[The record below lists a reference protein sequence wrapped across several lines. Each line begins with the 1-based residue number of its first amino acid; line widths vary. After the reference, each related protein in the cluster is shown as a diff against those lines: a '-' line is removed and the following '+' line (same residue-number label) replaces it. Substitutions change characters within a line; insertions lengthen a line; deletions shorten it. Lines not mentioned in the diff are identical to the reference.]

1 MTMEITLDKPKTLPI
16 LLVEDNRGDARLVQ
30 EMLNDAP
37 STEFEVSHVE
47 RLTDAREKIMQAGT
61 GCVLL
66 DLSLPDAMRLEALMQ
81 LRAAAPDVP
90 IVILSGL
97 QDELLAVKAVQE
109 GAQDYLIKGRVDGA
123 LLGRSINY
131 AIERKRAEMELA
143 HQAMHDGLTGL
154 PNRTLFMDR
163 LKHAIARADR
173 HEALVGVMFLD
184 LDGFKLIND
193 SLGHD
198 AGDRLL
204 AALADRLREVLRT
217 SDTAARFGGDEFTL
231 VCEDVASES
240 DVIHIAERILCAVDT
255 PFELENEKLFV
266 TASMGIVTT
275 EGRDEDAESL
285 IRDAD
290 AAMYRAK
297 ERGASWE
304 LFDDGMRSRMKERMG
319 TETALRKAVAREE
332 LRILYQPQVDIRT
345 GEIFGVEAL
354 LRWDHPERGLIE
366 PDEFIWLA
374 EETGTITE
382 IGAWMM
388 EHVCMQASRWRAV
401 SLDGSVPQI
410 AVNLTGRQHRDPN
423 LVTIVKRALEE
434 SGTEPSTLC
443 LEINESVVMKD
454 VDSALDTLRSLK
466 DLGVKLSIDNFGT
479 GYSSLAC
486 LKRFPVDML
495 KVDRSFVAGL
505 GHDPEDAAI
514 VAAVISLANSLGLL
528 VIAEG
533 VETAAQAAEL
543 RVMGGHA
550 GQGFYYGRPRP
561 SEAIA
566 ALLGGSLRAA
576 ATG

>member
-1 MTMEITLDKPKTLPI
+1 MEITLEKPKTLPI

-37 STEFEVSHVE
+37 TTEFEVSHVE
-47 RLTDAREKIMQAGT
+47 RLTDAREKIMESGT

-231 VCEDVASES
+231 VCEDVSSES
-240 DVIHIAERILCAVDT
+240 DVIHIAERILSAVDA
-255 PFELENEKLFV
+255 PFELENERLFV

-319 TETALRKAVAREE
+319 AETALRKAVAREE

-388 EHVCMQASRWRAV
+388 EQVCLQASRWRAV

-410 AVNLTGRQHRDPN
+410 AVNLSGRQHRDPN

-479 GYSSLAC
+479 GYSSLSC

>member
-1 MTMEITLDKPKTLPI
+1 MDITLDKPKTLPI
-16 LLVEDNRGDARLVQ
+16 LLVEDNRGDARLVE

-37 STEFEVSHVE
+37 STDFDVSHVE
-47 RLTDAREKIMQAGT
+47 RLTDARERIMQSGT

-66 DLSLPDAMRLEALMQ
+66 DLSLPDATRLEALMQ

-173 HEALVGVMFLD
+173 HDALVGVMFLD

-193 SLGHD
+193 SLGHE

-204 AALADRLREVLRT
+204 VALADRLREILRT
-217 SDTAARFGGDEFTL
+217 SDTAARFGGDEFTVL
-231 VCEDVASES
+231 CEDVASEE
-240 DVIHIAERILCAVDT
+240 DVIHIAERILSAIDT
-255 PFELENEKLFV
+255 PFQLASEKLFV

-275 EGRDEDAESL
+275 EGRDEDPETL

-304 LFDDGMRSRMKERMG
+304 LFDDGMRSRIKERMS
-319 TETALRKAVAREE
+319 TESALRKAVAREE
-332 LRILYQPQVDIRT
+332 LRILYQPQVDIRS

-366 PDEFIWLA
+366 PSEFIWLA

-382 IGAWMM
+382 IGAWAM
-388 EHVCMQASRWRAV
+388 EHVCQQAQRWRAV

-410 AVNLTGRQHRDPN
+410 AVNLSGRQHRDPN
-423 LVTIVKRALEE
+423 LVTIVKRALDET
-434 SGTEPSTLC
+434 GTDPAALC

-454 VDSALDTLRSLK
+454 VDSALETLRSLK

-479 GYSSLAC
+479 GYSSLNC
-486 LKRFPVDML
+486 LKSFPVDML
-495 KVDRSFVAGL
+495 KIDRTFVSGL
-505 GHDPEDAAI
+505 GEDPEDAAI
-514 VAAVISLANSLGLL
+514 VSAVISLANSLGLL
-528 VIAEG
+528 VVAEG

-543 RVMGGHA
+543 RVMGCHA
-550 GQGFYYGRPRP
+550 GQGFYFGRPRP
-561 SEAIA
+561 TEAIA
-566 ALLGGSLRAA
+566 AMLGGNLRAA
-576 ATG
+576 AAG